1 MKTEPII
8 KFESNAFLCRVC
20 EMASGH
26 LKREQYASP
35 NNFIALCM
43 HWMKNNRKQNINDN
57 EILLFALLYLGDC

>member
-1 MKTEPII
+1 
-8 KFESNAFLCRVC
+8 
-20 EMASGH
+20 MASGH